1 MFRLEVQHN
10 AEAAHRFYHAT
21 SSPKCRSI
29 HGHRW
34 IITLTL
40 RADQLDAQGMV
51 VEFGQLKAAWRQW
64 LDQHLDHSL
73 MLCQD
78 DPMVTAV
85 RTVEPGSRLFLTP
98 QDPTTETL
106 AQLLWQQANQVLET
120 LGYAEWV
127 QVERVRLEETQV
139 NAAEYLP

>member
-1 MFRLEVQHN
+1 M
-10 AEAAHRFYHAT
+10 
-21 SSPKCRSI
+21 I
-29 HGHRW
+29 
-34 IITLTL
+34 
-40 RADQLDAQGMV
+40 
-51 VEFGQLKAAWRQW
+51 EFSQLKAAWRQW

-78 DPMVTAV
+78 DPMVEAV
-85 RTVEPGSRLFLTP
+85 QAVEPQSRLFLTS

-106 AQLLWQQANQVLET
+106 AQLLWQQATQVLEN

-127 QVERVRLEETQV
+127 EVERVRLEETQV